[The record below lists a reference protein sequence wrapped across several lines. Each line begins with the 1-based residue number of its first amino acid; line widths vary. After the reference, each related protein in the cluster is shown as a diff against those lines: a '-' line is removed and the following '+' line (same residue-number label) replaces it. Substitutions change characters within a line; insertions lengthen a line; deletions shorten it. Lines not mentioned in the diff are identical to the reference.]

1 MSDALNLHHTSR
13 MLVVLVR
20 LIFQA
25 CFCVASALIFLGLGV
40 SACIRRRQSPL
51 WYESNF
57 VTCKQNTQDSM
68 YPHSYMT
75 CDILAPPPVS
85 SASVYFRHVAVDLQ
99 GRCRCKQEMWQ
110 TGRLA
115 LQGGL
120 LAYFAVHEI
129 ALPLLQL
136 HSPYLSAAH
145 GAAAAGGHGRR
156 HEDQRA
162 SPAARKQHMR
172 SSDCAMHCA
181 HSLHPQPD
189 FLQGSGSAYS
199 VYRLTTSC
207 FLQRLHSLG
216 STYALACRGTGGRR
230 APG

>member
-1 MSDALNLHHTSR
+1 MHYSCLQINDIPFLNGAVSNIPAARPAAAAPAAKTKPKQQRSKRATAQQKRSSPPTTARCDVTTPAVGPISSTPSVAAPPADDAAQPQHGSKPEAASC
-13 MLVVLVR
+13 
-20 LIFQA
+20 QA
-25 CFCVASALIFLGLGV
+25 LQRPAVKAPPPPQLLFLGLGV

-57 VTCKQNTQDSM
+57 ITCKQNTQDSM

-99 GRCRCKQEMWQ
+99 GRCRCNQEMWQ

-129 ALPLLQL
+129 ALPLL
-136 HSPYLSAAH
+136 
-145 GAAAAGGHGRR
+145 
-156 HEDQRA
+156 
-162 SPAARKQHMR
+162 
-172 SSDCAMHCA
+172 
-181 HSLHPQPD
+181 HP
-189 FLQGSGSAYS
+189 L
-199 VYRLTTSC
+199 
-207 FLQRLHSLG
+207 
-216 STYALACRGTGGRR
+216 
-230 APG
+230 